1 MSTATSTAP
10 AEPKSDKNRTRGQD
24 AGGQAAIT
32 PVRTRRSGI
41 WLAAAI
47 VLILIGAIGGAF
59 LYTTA
64 SNTQQVFVSA
74 HTIER
79 GDIIERDDLTTIA
92 LAAGQTTAAI
102 PVARADDVLGKI
114 AANDIAAGGM
124 ITDSDLTTSL
134 PVPSGQALVGLE
146 LKSSQLPAQTLVAGD
161 EVVIVPVATQAAT
174 GGITT
179 VDPSTTVQG
188 TVSQVRASTSTTGT
202 VIVDV
207 YVDARSAANVASQ
220 AAAGAVAIYLAPG
233 E

>member
-10 AEPKSDKNRTRGQD
+10 AEPTSDKTRSRGQD
-24 AGGQAAIT
+24 ASSQAVIT

-79 GDIIERDDLTTIA
+79 GDTIERDDLTTIA

-102 PVARADDVLGKI
+102 PVARADEVLGKI

-207 YVDARSAANVASQ
+207 YVEARSAANVASQ

-233 E
+233 D

>member
-1 MSTATSTAP
+1 MSTATSTAL
-10 AEPKSDKNRTRGQD
+10 AEPKPEKNRTRGQD
-24 AGGQAAIT
+24 GGTETAIT

-47 VLILIGAIGGAF
+47 VLILLGSIGGAF

-74 HTIER
+74 HAIER
-79 GDIIERDDLTTIA
+79 GDTIGRDDLTTIA

-102 PVARADDVLGKI
+102 PVAQADDVLGKI

-124 ITDSDLTTSL
+124 ITSGDLTTAL
-134 PVPSGQALVGLE
+134 PVPSGKALVGLE
-146 LKSSQLPAQTLVAGD
+146 LKSSQLPAQTLGAGD

-174 GGITT
+174 GGIST

-188 TVSQVRASTSTTGT
+188 TVSQVKASTSTTGT

-220 AAAGAVAIYLAPG
+220 AAAGAIAIYLAPG
-233 E
+233 D

>member
-1 MSTATSTAP
+1 MSTATSTAT
-10 AEPKSDKNRTRGQD
+10 AEAKSDKTRTRGQD
-24 AGGQAAIT
+24 TSTQAEIA
-32 PVRTRRSGI
+32 PVRTRRSGM

-47 VLILIGAIGGAF
+47 VLILLGAISGAF

-74 HTIER
+74 HAIER
-79 GDIIERDDLTTIA
+79 GHTIGRDDLTTIA

-102 PVARADDVLGKI
+102 PIVRADEVLGKI

-124 ITDSDLTTSL
+124 LTANDLTTSL
-134 PVPSGQALVGLE
+134 PVASGQALVGLE

-161 EVVIVPVATQAAT
+161 KVVIVPVATQAAT

-188 TVSQVRASTSTTGT
+188 TVSQVRPTTGTTGT
-202 VIVDV
+202 VVVDV
-207 YVDARSAANVASQ
+207 YVESRSAANVASH

-233 E
+233 D